1 MKKTSSFN
9 TLSSTARR
17 AEPDRRLSLEPKRH
31 FTLIELLIVIAII
44 AILAGMLLPAL
55 SNAKKRAMAISCAG
69 NLKQIGTDIAGYES
83 DYKCLPPTRMPVTR
97 TPATTDWIQLFYS
110 KVVDGKYKPKKPGSW
125 NVQLCPADTVRSPAM
140 MKEYSRS
147 VWRSYS
153 PNSIALPYLKAEDGE
168 IKLQWTSNKALI
180 PTGGLERN
188 LRKPPSRMVTLWEH
202 IYDGYRAAGL
212 QAVNN
217 INYVEYAFTL
227 SRAGWDDPKNP
238 NMRHRTGG
246 NYLFWDGHV
255 QFMDGFKIPNFPAT
269 YFRNPQK

>member
-1 MKKTSSFN
+1 MKNGKN
-9 TLSSTARR
+9 NRQERPILQN
-17 AEPDRRLSLEPKRH
+17 
-31 FTLIELLIVIAII
+31 FTLIELLVVIAII

-69 NLKQIGTDIAGYES
+69 NLKQIGTDIAGYEG
-83 DYKCLPPTRMPVTR
+83 DYKCLPPTCMPALGM
-97 TPATTDWIQLFYS
+97 PKDKTDWIQLFYS
-110 KVVDGKYKPKKPGSW
+110 KVVDGNYKPKKPGSW
-125 NVQLCPADTVRSPAM
+125 NVQLCPADTIRSAAM

-153 PNSIALPYLKAEDGE
+153 PNSIAMPYLKDEDGE
-168 IKLQWTSNKALI
+168 IKLQWTSNAALI

-227 SRAGWDDPKNP
+227 SRAGWNDPKNP
-238 NMRHRTGG
+238 NMRHRSGG